1 MGREST
7 AVNLTV
13 PTDGDV
19 YQMAVSAN
27 LVDKASGV
35 ARSSGM
41 AWSTCTILHD
51 KVIGRMKPVVI
62 GQRHARKINVRYAL
76 E

>member
-1 MGREST
+1 MGGEST
-7 AVNLTV
+7 AVNLTM

-27 LVDKASGV
+27 LVDNGGV
-35 ARSSGM
+35 ARPSGM

-76 E
+76 V